1 MTSTNL
7 SAGDYLGMA
16 AAQLDD
22 VASMLASLTLDEL
35 DQPSLCRGWRI
46 NDVAGQ
52 RLRLC

>member
-22 VASMLASLTLDEL
+22 VASTSDTG
-35 DQPSLCRGWRI
+35 RG
-46 NDVAGQ
+46 A
-52 RLRLC
+52 